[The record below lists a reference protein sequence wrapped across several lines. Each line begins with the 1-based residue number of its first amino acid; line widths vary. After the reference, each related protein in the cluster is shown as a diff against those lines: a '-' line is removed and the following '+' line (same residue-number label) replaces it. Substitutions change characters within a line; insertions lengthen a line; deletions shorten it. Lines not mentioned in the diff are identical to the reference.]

1 MIEISLEEYCEQIES
16 AIEQGRYAE
25 AVAHGKHVLRH
36 YSKHVATYRL
46 LGTAMLEAGQD
57 EYTVDMFRRVL
68 SADPEDMLAWAGMS
82 EVHNRRSEIDAAAW
96 CLERAFELAT
106 ENKVV
111 EEELCHLYGRRDGVE
126 AQRVQLTRGALAR
139 LYLRGDL
146 LSRAIGEFRA
156 LLAEHPE
163 RVDLSIALAEA
174 LWRNDQRLEASEV
187 CQQVLDMLPYCLKV
201 NLILGEIWNSSGR
214 EEGQMYLRRA
224 EALDPENKVAQELF
238 GDASPL
244 PAREVRIVPLEYQ
257 PPIKEELPAWMA
269 EVEAVS
275 AEGPPL
281 TEREAAL
288 VDVAAALE
296 AQIEIPSWLEE
307 IGLSEEAPATVP
319 PVTTPTGPS
328 EEQLPE
334 EAVPAPAEEAP
345 EWLAGIREELVEE
358 RPEAVVEEETPEW
371 LSGLGMESIGEED
384 ILERLSELDVGP
396 TGEEEAP
403 AVLEEKEVPEWLS
416 GLGAEV
422 AGEEAVPSTP
432 PAGESSDW
440 LASLREQFVEE
451 VEALEETPAP
461 VAEEVPKPAWLEGE
475 GLPSGDEAL
484 EWLERLAEGEE
495 EKLRVQAEAEAEV
508 RVAEIEEAVVEEAV
522 APPVGEAAV
531 PQAEAGF
538 GWTAFGEPG
547 APPEAAPAVEE
558 IPPVE
563 VPEEMDIPAPVAEEV
578 PKPAWLEGEG
588 LPSGDEALEWLERL
602 AESREE
608 KLRVQ
613 AEAEAEVRVAEIEE
627 AVVEEALAPPVGEAV
642 VPPAEAGFGWTAFG
656 EPGAPPEA
664 APAVEEIP
672 PVEVPEEMDIPAP
685 VAEEVPKPAWLEGE
699 GLPSG
704 DEALEW
710 LERLAESREEKLR
723 VQAEAEAE
731 VRVAEIEEA
740 VVEEALAPPVGE
752 AVVPPAEAGFG
763 WTAFGEPEPPPVVEE
778 APQAEPAFGWT
789 AFGEP
794 EAPPEAIPTAE
805 AVEEALPVEEE
816 VVLPEVL
823 EQVLPEEVKA
833 PPTAEA
839 PVVEERLPSE
849 EILAPEV
856 VPLTEEMRWGAV
868 LEVSLEEAEVA
879 SAPVIEEV
887 PGMPEMEITEPL
899 EEAAAPP
906 EIPTFEVPAEPF
918 AAERAHLKEHPR
930 DYEAWLA
937 LARALWQAGEQQE
950 ALEAYTRVIRV
961 GKFLESV
968 VPDLEEYVEQE
979 LDVSAQRLLGDAYMK
994 DGRLQDALDIYRRA
1008 LETL

>member
-1 MIEISLEEYCEQIES
+1 
-16 AIEQGRYAE
+16 
-25 AVAHGKHVLRH
+25 
-36 YSKHVATYRL
+36 
-46 LGTAMLEAGQD
+46 
-57 EYTVDMFRRVL
+57 
-68 SADPEDMLAWAGMS
+68 
-82 EVHNRRSEIDAAAW
+82 
-96 CLERAFELAT
+96 
-106 ENKVV
+106 
-111 EEELCHLYGRRDGVE
+111 
-126 AQRVQLTRGALAR
+126 
-139 LYLRGDL
+139 
-146 LSRAIGEFRA
+146 
-156 LLAEHPE
+156 
-163 RVDLSIALAEA
+163 
-174 LWRNDQRLEASEV
+174 
-187 CQQVLDMLPYCLKV
+187 
-201 NLILGEIWNSSGR
+201 
-214 EEGQMYLRRA
+214 MYLRRA

-508 RVAEIEEAVVEEAV
+508 RVAEIEEAVVEEA
-522 APPVGEAAV
+522 
-531 PQAEAGF
+531 
-538 GWTAFGEPG
+538 
-547 APPEAAPAVEE
+547 
-558 IPPVE
+558 
-563 VPEEMDIPAPVAEEV
+563 
-578 PKPAWLEGEG
+578 
-588 LPSGDEALEWLERL
+588 
-602 AESREE
+602 
-608 KLRVQ
+608 
-613 AEAEAEVRVAEIEE
+613 
-627 AVVEEALAPPVGEAV
+627 
-642 VPPAEAGFGWTAFG
+642 
-656 EPGAPPEA
+656 
-664 APAVEEIP
+664 
-672 PVEVPEEMDIPAP
+672 
-685 VAEEVPKPAWLEGE
+685 
-699 GLPSG
+699 
-704 DEALEW
+704 
-710 LERLAESREEKLR
+710 
-723 VQAEAEAE
+723 
-731 VRVAEIEEA
+731 
-740 VVEEALAPPVGE
+740 LAPPVGE

>member
-538 GWTAFGEPG
+538 GWTAFGEPE

-558 IPPVE
+558 IPSAE
-563 VPEEMDIPAPVAEEV
+563 VPEEMDIPAPVADGV
-578 PKPAWLEGEG
+578 PMPAWLEGDE

-602 AESREE
+602 AEG
-608 KLRVQ
+608 K
-613 AEAEAEVRVAEIEE
+613 
-627 AVVEEALAPPVGEAV
+627 
-642 VPPAEAGFGWTAFG
+642 
-656 EPGAPPEA
+656 
-664 APAVEEIP
+664 
-672 PVEVPEEMDIPAP
+672 
-685 VAEEVPKPAWLEGE
+685 EG
-699 GLPSG
+699 
-704 DEALEW
+704 
-710 LERLAESREEKLR
+710 KLR